1 LSPMTGKRISGYEKL
16 SDEQLI
22 QKFQR
27 EDIAAFNEIVLRYK
41 DRLINF
47 LYRYTG
53 NIESAEDIAQDT
65 FIKLYKNKHMYVE
78 IAKFSTWFYTVA
90 INETNSYLRKSKK
103 GQTISVDSFDDQDKP
118 VFELQSDDPTP
129 FDRMNIDD
137 EAHYVQKAISSLD
150 DKHRE
155 IVILRDIQNL
165 DYEEISR
172 ILNIPLGTVRSRL
185 NRARE
190 SLQIKLQKI
199 LKHREIKR

>member
-1 LSPMTGKRISGYEKL
+1 MTGKRISGYDKL

-22 QKFQR
+22 LKFQK

-47 LYRYTG
+47 LFRYTG

-65 FIKLYKNKHMYVE
+65 FIKLFKNKHMYIE

-90 INETNSYLRKSKK
+90 INETNTYLRKSKK
-103 GQTISVDSFDDQDKP
+103 NQTISVDSFDDQDKP

-129 FDRMNIDD
+129 FDKINIDD
-137 EAHYVQKAISSLD
+137 ETYYVQKAINSLD

-155 IVILRDIQNL
+155 IIILRDIQNL
-165 DYEEISR
+165 EYDEISK
-172 ILNIPLGTVRSRL
+172 ILDIPLGTVRSRI

-190 SLQIKLQKI
+190 SLHIILQKI
-199 LKHREIKR
+199 FKHKEKDNIL

>member
-1 LSPMTGKRISGYEKL
+1 MTGKLNPGYEKL
-16 SDEQLI
+16 SDELLI
-22 QKFQR
+22 QKFQK

-47 LYRYTG
+47 LFRYTG

-65 FIKLYKNKHMYVE
+65 FIKLYKNKHMYIE

-103 GQTISVDSFDDQDKP
+103 KHTISVDSFDDLDKP
-118 VFELQSDDPTP
+118 VFEFQSDDPSP
-129 FDRMNIDD
+129 FDNMNRKD
-137 EAHYVQKAISSLD
+137 ESFYIQRAINNLD

-155 IVILRDIQNL
+155 IIILRDIQNL
-165 DYEEISR
+165 EYDEISK
-172 ILNIPLGTVRSRL
+172 ILDIPLGTVRSRI

-190 SLQIKLQKI
+190 SLHLTLPKFIKNKA
-199 LKHREIKR
+199 IKR